1 MQKQK
6 QNQNNFPAHLVS
18 FCWVRSS
25 KLTQMGLVGHQT
37 CVYQPV
43 YPSRSIARVRDNSQ
57 SVDGQAAHRRAAA
70 DGACFSPLQKEMT
83 RLGQKGGSTIIFTFS
98 GSGGPIFTFRSVETT
113 VTNLRACAAVVAAL
127 PGFRKGGGANAHVT
141 QALCASPPPGAL
153 GAGAGAASSRACCSL
168 ILSACCPSPDPTPQR
183 PGPAGQRLQPGTRD
197 SGLRDP
203 VLRLSAREQPQ
214 TAQRCAWR

>member
-127 PGFRKGGGANAHVT
+127 PGFRKGGGGERTRH
-141 QALCASPPPGAL
+141 
-153 GAGAGAASSRACCSL
+153 AGSVCLASSRRA
-168 ILSACCPSPDPTPQR
+168 R
-183 PGPAGQRLQPGTRD
+183 RRRGR
-197 SGLRDP
+197 
-203 VLRLSAREQPQ
+203 REQPRLLFVD
-214 TAQRCAWR
+214 TVGLLPLPRPDSAATWPCRPAAPARHPGLWTP